1 MASLSVSEYLCV
13 EDSMTTT
20 PSRTARRE
28 PPRPDYRMRHK
39 RRMRTLNRVVLLCSA
54 VFLPLYLAI
63 RLTGGSTQ
71 KLEELPDLLSRIKT
85 PVVWQV
91 PEDGVRYEVFFHGYP
106 EVGHK
111 FVVVR
116 VQMEAR
122 MKIGYVVEPKCF
134 RLVDD
139 TGTRHYPR
147 SHSPMFIH
155 LGDRFQLDRGDTLD
169 EELLFEIPKGASA
182 DRLTFERY
190 QG

>member
-1 MASLSVSEYLCV
+1 MASLSVSEYLSI

-20 PSRTARRE
+20 PSRTARRA
-28 PPRPDYRMRHK
+28 PRPDRRTLHK

-91 PEDGVRYEVFFHGYP
+91 PEDGVRYEGFFHGYP
-106 EVGHK
+106 EDGHK

-122 MKIGYVVEPKCF
+122 MKIGYVVVPKCF
-134 RLVDD
+134 QLVDD
-139 TGTRHYPR
+139 MGTRHYPR
-147 SHSPMFIH
+147 THSPMFIH

-169 EELLFEIPKGASA
+169 EELLFEIPEGASA